1 MCTTQSLLLK
11 HEVYLID
18 RIDNANREKMRHLGA
33 IVFVRPTSDS
43 IQFLVDELRNPK
55 YGKYELFFTNTVK
68 KSALERLAESDD
80 HEVVTKIQE
89 VFADYY
95 VINNDLFSVNLPSMT
110 IYGSTGPDFWAAD
123 SLNRT
128 VDALS
133 GVLLSLKRRPLIRY
147 DRNSAMAKKLGTE
160 IQYIIKQE
168 KALFDFNSK
177 TQDTPPIL
185 LILDRRNDPVTPL
198 LTPWTYQAMVHELL
212 GIHNNRVDLSN
223 VPDIQKDLKE
233 IVLSG
238 DQDAFFRKS
247 MYLNFGDLGATI
259 KDYVN
264 QYQAKIKSN
273 QNIESISDMKRFV
286 EDYPEFR
293 KLSGNVSKHVSLVGE
308 LSRLVSKQQLLE
320 VSQLEQSLACNDSHN
335 SDLKAIQE
343 TLQLPIDDD
352 IKVRLVALYGLRYQ
366 HHSNY
371 SLNPLLSL
379 LEHTSTISKRRI
391 GTIKRLVDT
400 YGGSSFRQENIYQT
414 ESFFSRAQSGFK
426 GLKGAENVY
435 TQHEP
440 LLERT
445 LTSLLK
451 GKLKKATHP
460 FLAAEDMTGAP
471 LPAWA
476 RGIDGDTDRP
486 QDIIVFMIGGVTFEE
501 SRMVAEINNSTPS
514 VRIVLGGTS
523 TINSS
528 EFLDGLEANG
538 AKWPEPGPAGRLA
551 SRVKP

>member
-1 MCTTQSLLLK
+1 
-11 HEVYLID
+11 
-18 RIDNANREKMRHLGA
+18 MRHLGA

-43 IQFLVDELRNPK
+43 IQFLIDELRNPK
-55 YGKYELFFTNTVK
+55 YGKYELFFTNTIK

-95 VINNDLFSVNLPSMT
+95 VINTDLFSVNLPSTT
-110 IYGSTGPDFWAAD
+110 IYGSNGPDFWAAD
-123 SLNRT
+123 SLNRS
-128 VDALS
+128 VEALS
-133 GVLLSLKRRPLIRY
+133 AVLLSLKRRPLIRY

-160 IQYIIKQE
+160 IQYTIKQE
-168 KALFDFNSK
+168 KTLFDFNNAAL
-177 TQDTPPIL
+177 DTPPIL

-223 VPDIQKDLKE
+223 VPDIQKELKE

-264 QYQAKIKSN
+264 QYQSKIKSN

-308 LSRLVSKQQLLE
+308 LSRLVSTQQLLE
-320 VSQLEQSLACNDSHN
+320 VSQLEQSLACDDSHN

-343 TLQLPIDDD
+343 TLQFPIDDD

-371 SLNPLLSL
+371 SLSPLLSL
-379 LEHTSTISKRRI
+379 LEHTTTISKSRI

-445 LTSLLK
+445 ITSLLK

-460 FLAAEDMTGAP
+460 FLAPAADDAGAPP

-476 RGIDGDTDRP
+476 RGTDGDTDRP
-486 QDIIVFMIGGVTFEE
+486 QDIIVFIVGGVTFEE
-501 SRMVAEINNSTPS
+501 SRLIAAINSSTPS

-523 TINSS
+523 VLNSR
-528 EFLDGLEANG
+528 EFLDSLEANG
-538 AKWPEPGPAGRLA
+538 TKWPEPGVAGRLA
-551 SRVKP
+551 ARVRP